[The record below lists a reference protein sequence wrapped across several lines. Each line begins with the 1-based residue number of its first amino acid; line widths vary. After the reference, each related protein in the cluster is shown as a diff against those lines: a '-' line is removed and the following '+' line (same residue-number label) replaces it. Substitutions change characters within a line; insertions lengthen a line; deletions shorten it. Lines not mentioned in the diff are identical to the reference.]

1 MQSVEWPDTSQLF
14 DEAEFVMKNPVDRGE
29 FFSSHF
35 CLPPDNATA
44 LYSQPSQKNLP
55 EPQ

>member
-14 DEAEFVMKNPVDRGE
+14 DEAEFVMKNPVDRGG
-29 FFSSHF
+29 FFPHTF
-35 CLPPDNATA
+35 VCERNGTLFTTITI
-44 LYSQPSQKNLP
+44 KNIP